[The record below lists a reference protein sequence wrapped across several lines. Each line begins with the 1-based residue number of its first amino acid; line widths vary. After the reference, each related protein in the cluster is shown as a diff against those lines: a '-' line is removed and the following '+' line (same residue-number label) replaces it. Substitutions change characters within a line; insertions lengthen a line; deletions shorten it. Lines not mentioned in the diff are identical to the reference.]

1 MGKNKQA
8 RVITKLAHL
17 ITKRSVRLSN
27 QESLSASTS
36 IKLAQEIKTYS
47 YLIRLYQ
54 GIYFRGELKMNLDKI
69 IDDVLTGFLILGIAS
84 VIDIVFF
91 AIVYLS
97 LILR

>member
-1 MGKNKQA
+1 
-8 RVITKLAHL
+8 
-17 ITKRSVRLSN
+17 
-27 QESLSASTS
+27 
-36 IKLAQEIKTYS
+36 
-47 YLIRLYQ
+47 
-54 GIYFRGELKMNLDKI
+54 MNLDKI